1 MVFNVESRT
10 DLFGCFDNLC
20 LCHILYYTKLF
31 TCLDNSCFCHLF
43 NYMHAFNYVKLWVS
57 FGDCDTTTY
66 SKTYK
71 LFFLKKKDKA
81 KKKNRKKKTEKK
93 SKNKTE
99 KNNRKRNRKRKKY
112 LNID

>member
-43 NYMHAFNYVKLWVS
+43 NYMHAFNYVKL
-57 FGDCDTTTY
+57 G
-66 SKTYK
+66 
-71 LFFLKKKDKA
+71 
-81 KKKNRKKKTEKK
+81 
-93 SKNKTE
+93 
-99 KNNRKRNRKRKKY
+99 
-112 LNID
+112 